1 MTAEPRG
8 GSGQA
13 IIGWSWRGTALFS
26 ATAIGATVF
35 EALRPIA
42 VAVALALFAVGC
54 VVFLVAFATAVER
67 SRTEAIGIGGLYFLA
82 GSAPSTVQRSLLG
95 SVVVEVVVALA
106 TAGIR
111 MFTSLAFGT
120 LVPMFGLG
128 LAGLWAARHGRFG
141 SRGMAT
147 DES

>member
-1 MTAEPRG
+1 MTAETSG
-8 GSGQA
+8 GPGQA
-13 IIGWSWRGTALFS
+13 IIAWSWRGTVLFS
-26 ATAIGATVF
+26 ATAVGATVF
-35 EALRPIA
+35 EALRPVA
-42 VAVALALFAVGC
+42 AAVALSLFAIGC
-54 VVFLVAFATAVER
+54 VVFLVAFGTAVER
-67 SRTEAIGIGGLYFLA
+67 SRVEAIGIGGLYFLV

-95 SVVVEVVVALA
+95 SVVVEVVVGLV

-128 LAGLWAARHGRFG
+128 LAGLWAARYGRFG
-141 SRGMAT
+141 SRGMVA

>member
-1 MTAEPRG
+1 MT
-8 GSGQA
+8 
-13 IIGWSWRGTALFS
+13 WSWRGTALFS
-26 ATAIGATVF
+26 ATAIGATAF
-35 EALRPIA
+35 EALRPFA
-42 VAVALALFAVGC
+42 AAVALVLFAIGS

-67 SRTEAIGIGGLYFLA
+67 SRSDAIGIGGLYFLV
-82 GSAPSTVQRSLLG
+82 GSAPSRVRRSLLG
-95 SVVVEVVVALA
+95 SVIVEVVVGVA

-128 LAGLWAARHGRFG
+128 LAGLWAARYGRFG
-141 SRGMAT
+141 SRGMVA